1 MKSQINEIKKL
12 LESNVA
18 EALEKIQKIMAKD
31 SDKELLT
38 LRAMAY
44 QTLNRNTDAI
54 NDYIEILK
62 KYGSDEKIEN
72 QKNMLETIVG
82 STQLDIYACTN
93 LHNDPWD

>member
-1 MKSQINEIKKL
+1 
-12 LESNVA
+12 
-18 EALEKIQKIMAKD
+18 MAKN

-38 LRAMAY
+38 LRAKAY

-62 KYGSDEKIEN
+62 KYGHDEEIEN
-72 QKNMLETIVG
+72 RKKMLETIVG
-82 STQLDIYACTN
+82 MTQLDIYACTN

>member
-1 MKSQINEIKKL
+1 MKSQLNEIEKL
-12 LESNVA
+12 LESNA
-18 EALEKIQKIMAKD
+18 EKALEKIQKIMTKN

-38 LRAMAY
+38 LRAKIF

-62 KYGSDEKIEN
+62 KYGHDEEIEN
-72 QKNMLETIVG
+72 RKKMLETIVG
-82 STQLDIYACTN
+82 MTQLDIYACTN